1 MRHYITSIKK
11 YIEMKKMSLI
21 TALLLFLLGTVDAQI
36 SLNRISTY
44 NTGLFELGAA
54 EIVAYDKINKKLF
67 YVNGNSTSID
77 VISITNPNTP
87 LFQNSI
93 SLLAYGNGVNSI
105 AVFDT
110 LLVAA
115 VEGATPQDSGKVVIF
130 NTNGVFLKQLTV
142 GALPDMITFTNNGQK
157 ILTANEG
164 EPDVTNPEG
173 SVSVI
178 NISGGINN
186 LSQANVTNI
195 GFSSF
200 NGSQIAGLR
209 IESGVSVAQDLE
221 PEYIAV
227 SSDNSTAYVTLQ
239 ENNSVAVINLTNN
252 TVTAIYPLG
261 YKNHNLTGM
270 GLDPSDRDNSIKI
283 ETHPVLGMY
292 MPDAIACYTVGGNSY
307 YVTANE
313 GDDRGENVRIKTIT
327 LDPTIFPNA
336 TFLKQDSVLGRLN
349 VSGRDGNFDNDGD
362 YDSLFTYGARSF
374 TIWNASNGTRV
385 YDSGDDF
392 ESITAQ
398 EFPANFG
405 SDNVDNNSFDTRS
418 DNKGPE
424 PEAVEIANI
433 GSSFYAFIGLERI
446 GGIMVYD
453 ITNPASPQFIE
464 YVNNR
469 NFSAVATDSAAG
481 DLGVE
486 DILYIKNTDSPD
498 GKYYVVTA
506 NEISGTVS
514 IFEIT
519 GIAPSNLR
527 IEEDHLISA
536 QIQPNPIQ
544 DVLNVNISALS
555 VESADA
561 RFQIYDMQGRCLL
574 ERKENISKDSNIQI
588 NADFLNKGIYTLII
602 NVNGKTT
609 AIPFVK

>member
-1 MRHYITSIKK
+1 
-11 YIEMKKMSLI
+11 MKKISLI
-21 TALLLFLLGTVDAQI
+21 FSLLLFLLGTVNAQI
-36 SLNRISTY
+36 SLNRVSTY
-44 NTGLFELGAA
+44 YTGLFDVGAA
-54 EIVAYDKINKKLF
+54 EIVAHDKINQRLF
-67 YVNGNSTSID
+67 VVNGGNTGID
-77 VISITNPNTP
+77 VLSISNPGTP

-93 SLLAYGNGVNSI
+93 SVLPFGNGINCV

-142 GALPDMITFTNNGQK
+142 GALPDMITFTHDGQK

-173 SVSVI
+173 SVSII
-178 NISGGINN
+178 NLSGGIAALNQ
-186 LSQANVTNI
+186 SSVTHV
-195 GFSSF
+195 GFTSF
-200 NGSQIAGLR
+200 NGTVIPGLR
-209 IESGVSVAQDLE
+209 IESGVSVAEDIE
-221 PEYIAV
+221 PEYISV
-227 SSDNSTAYVTLQ
+227 SADNQTAYVSLQ
-239 ENNSVAVINLTNN
+239 ENNAVAVINLSTN

-261 YKNHNLTGM
+261 YKNHNMQGM

-292 MPDAIACYTVGGNSY
+292 MPDAIACYTVGGNTY
-307 YVTANE
+307 FVTANE
-313 GDDRGENVRIKTIT
+313 GDDRGENVRVKTVT
-327 LDPTIFPNA
+327 LDPTLFPNA
-336 TFLKQDSVLGRLN
+336 SFLQRDSVIGRLG
-349 VSGRDGNFDNDGD
+349 VSSRDGDFDNDGD

-374 TIWNASNGTRV
+374 TIWNASNGSRV

-392 ESITAQ
+392 EQTVAAQ
-398 EFPANFG
+398 LPAYFG
-405 SDNVDNNSFDTRS
+405 SDNTDNNSFDDRS

-469 NFSAVATDSAAG
+469 DFTVAATDSAAG
-481 DLGVE
+481 DLGVD

-498 GKYYVVTA
+498 GKHYVVTA

-514 IFEIT
+514 IFEIN
-519 GIAPSNLR
+519 GLPSSSNI
-527 IEEDHLISA
+527 IEDYLIFA
-536 QIQPNPIQ
+536 QINPNPVQ
-544 DVLNVNISALS
+544 DMLNIDIREFSKTD
-555 VESADA
+555 ADA
-561 RFQIYDMQGRCLL
+561 SFRVFDMQGRMLL
-574 ERKENISKDSNIQI
+574 ESKENISKNSKISL
-588 NADFLNKGIYTLII
+588 NASTLTKGVYTLII
-602 NVNGKTT
+602 SIDGKNH
-609 AIPFVK
+609 AIPFAK

>member
-1 MRHYITSIKK
+1 
-11 YIEMKKMSLI
+11 MKKMSLI
-21 TALLLFLLGTVDAQI
+21 AALLLLLFVTVNAQI

-44 NTGLFELGAA
+44 NTGLFEVGAA

-77 VISITNPNTP
+77 VISILNPETP
-87 LFQNSI
+87 IFQNSI
-93 SLLAYGNGVNSI
+93 SLLAYGNGVNSV

-164 EPDVTNPEG
+164 EPDATNPEG

-209 IESGVSVAQDLE
+209 IESGVTVAEDIE
-221 PEYIAV
+221 PEYISISA
-227 SSDNSTAYVTLQ
+227 DNQTAYVSLQ
-239 ENNSVAVINLTNN
+239 ENNAVAVINLTNN

-261 YKNHNLTGM
+261 YKNHNIQGM

-292 MPDAIACYTVGGNSY
+292 MPDAIACYTVGGNTY

-327 LDPTIFPNA
+327 LDSTIFPNA

-349 VSGRDGNFDNDGD
+349 VSSRDGDFDNDGD
-362 YDSLFTYGARSF
+362 YDSLFTYGSRSF
-374 TIWNASNGTRV
+374 TIWNASNGSRV

-392 ESITAQ
+392 EQIVATQ
-398 EFPANFG
+398 LPAYFG

-469 NFSAVATDSAAG
+469 DFSITATDSAAG

-519 GIAPSNLR
+519 GIAPSSST
-527 IEEDHLISA
+527 IEEDHLIFA
-536 QIQPNPIQ
+536 QINPNPVQ
-544 DVLNVNISALS
+544 DMLNIDIREFSK
-555 VESADA
+555 ADA
-561 RFQIYDMQGRCLL
+561 DAIFRIFDMQGRLLL
-574 ERKENISKDSNIQI
+574 ESKENISKNSKISL
-588 NADFLNKGIYTLII
+588 NASILTNGVYTLII
-602 NVNGKTT
+602 SIDGKNQ

>member
-1 MRHYITSIKK
+1 
-11 YIEMKKMSLI
+11 MKKMSLI
-21 TALLLFLLGTVDAQI
+21 AALLLLLFVTVNAQI

-44 NTGLFELGAA
+44 NTGLFEVGAA

-77 VISITNPNTP
+77 EISILNPETP
-87 LFQNSI
+87 IFQSSI
-93 SLLAYGNGVNSI
+93 SLLAYGNGVNSV

-164 EPDVTNPEG
+164 EPDATNPEG

-239 ENNSVAVINLTNN
+239 ENNAVAVINLTNN

-261 YKNHNLTGM
+261 YKNHNLAGM

-292 MPDAIACYTVGGNSY
+292 MPDAIACYTVGGNTY

-313 GDDRGENVRIKTIT
+313 GDDRGENVRVKTIT
-327 LDPTIFPNA
+327 LDSTLFPDA
-336 TFLKQDSVLGRLN
+336 SFLQRDSVLGRLG
-349 VSGRDGNFDNDGD
+349 VSSRDGDFDNDGD
-362 YDSLFTYGARSF
+362 YDSLFTYGSRSF
-374 TIWNASNGTRV
+374 TIWNASNGSRV

-392 ESITAQ
+392 EQIVATQ
-398 EFPANFG
+398 LPAYFG
-405 SDNVDNNSFDTRS
+405 SDNVDNNSFDSRS

-469 NFSAVATDSAAG
+469 NFSAVASDSAAG

-519 GIAPSNLR
+519 GIAPSSLT
-527 IEEDHLISA
+527 IKEDHLISA
-536 QIQPNPIQ
+536 QINPNPVQ
-544 DVLNVNISALS
+544 DILNIDIREFSK
-555 VESADA
+555 ADA
-561 RFQIYDMQGRCLL
+561 DASFRVFDMQGRLLL
-574 ERKENISKDSNIQI
+574 ESKENISKNSKISL
-588 NADFLNKGIYTLII
+588 NATTLSKGVYTLII
-602 NVNGKTT
+602 SIDGKNQ

>member
-1 MRHYITSIKK
+1 LRHYLTSIKK

-44 NTGLFELGAA
+44 NTGLFEVGAA
-54 EIVAYDKINKKLF
+54 EIVSYDKINKKLF

-130 NTNGVFLKQLTV
+130 NTNGIFLKQLTV
-142 GALPDMITFTNNGQK
+142 GALPDMIAFTNDGQK

-164 EPDVTNPEG
+164 EPDATNPEG
-173 SVSVI
+173 SVSII
-178 NISGGINN
+178 NLSGGIAALNQ
-186 LSQANVTNI
+186 SSVTHV
-195 GFSSF
+195 GFTSF
-200 NGSQIAGLR
+200 NSTVIPGLR
-209 IESGVSVAQDLE
+209 IESGVTVAEDIE
-221 PEYIAV
+221 PEYISISA
-227 SSDNSTAYVTLQ
+227 NNQTAYVSLQ
-239 ENNSVAVINLTNN
+239 ENNAVAVINLTNN

-261 YKNHNLTGM
+261 YKNHNMQGM

-292 MPDAIACYTVGGNSY
+292 MPDAIASYTVGGNTY
-307 YVTANE
+307 FVTANE
-313 GDDRGENVRIKTIT
+313 GDDRGENVRVKTIT

-349 VSGRDGNFDNDGD
+349 VSSRDGDF
-362 YDSLFTYGARSF
+362 DSLFTYGSRSF

-392 ESITAQ
+392 EQTVATQ
-398 EFPANFG
+398 LPAYFG

-514 IFEIT
+514 IFEIN
-519 GIAPSNLR
+519 GLPSSNNN
-527 IEEDHLISA
+527 IEDHLIFA
-536 QIQPNPIQ
+536 QINPNPVQ
-544 DVLNVNISALS
+544 DMLNIDIREFSK
-555 VESADA
+555 ADA
-561 RFQIYDMQGRCLL
+561 DASFRVFDMQGRLLL
-574 ERKENISKDSNIQI
+574 ESKENISKNSKISL
-588 NADFLNKGIYTLII
+588 NASTLTKGVYTLII
-602 NVNGKTT
+602 SIDGKNQ